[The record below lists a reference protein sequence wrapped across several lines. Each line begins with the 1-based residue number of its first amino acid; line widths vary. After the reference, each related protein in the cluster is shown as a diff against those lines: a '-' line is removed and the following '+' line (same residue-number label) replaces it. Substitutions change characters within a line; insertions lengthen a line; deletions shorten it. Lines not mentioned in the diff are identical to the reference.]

1 MIRPSP
7 SAALLGLALILA
19 PAGVHAAA
27 PTIDNLLQ
35 NSPFGGPGA
44 TGAGARSDAPLE
56 FRGVLVEGGESYFSI
71 YEAATHSSLWVGV
84 NEPGNPY
91 KVQAYDA
98 VKGVVTVEYK
108 GGLVTLPL
116 KQAKVLVL
124 APTAPPPATGP
135 SPAGGPVGPGNVT
148 TTNPAGD
155 PVKMMEEIRRRRAL
169 RQQAVQPGGPGGP
182 VPTPGPMQN
191 PPPALPIPE
200 RK

>member
-1 MIRPSP
+1 MIRPPS
-7 SAALLGLALILA
+7 SAALLLLALVLS
-19 PAGVHAAA
+19 PAAGRAA
-27 PTIDNLLQ
+27 PPALDNLLQ
-35 NSPFGGPGA
+35 SSPFGGPAGSA
-44 TGAGARSDAPLE
+44 AGARSDAPLE
-56 FRGVLVEGGESYFSI
+56 FRGVLVEGGESFFSI
-71 YEAATHSSLWVGV
+71 YESATHSSLWVGV

-124 APTAPPPATGP
+124 APTAPAPTTGP

-148 TTNPAGD
+148 TANPAGD

-169 RQQAVQPGGPGGP
+169 RQQAVQPGGPL
-182 VPTPGPMQN
+182 PTPGPSVN
-191 PPPALPIPE
+191 PPPALPVPE